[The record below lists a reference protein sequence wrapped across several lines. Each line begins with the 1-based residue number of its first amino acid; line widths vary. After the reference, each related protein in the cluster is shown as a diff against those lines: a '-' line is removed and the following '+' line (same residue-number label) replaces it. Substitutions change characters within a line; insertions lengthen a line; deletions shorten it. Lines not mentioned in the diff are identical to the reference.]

1 MIIDKSL
8 SKSQLATKRIKY
20 LTRFGRYLII
30 GFDLAA
36 DHMTLHFNGT
46 DVSTLPVPELSLEI
60 HRNRIEDKTTAD
72 QR

>member
-1 MIIDKSL
+1 MIRDKSI
-8 SKSQLATKRIKY
+8 SKEQVAAKRIKY
-20 LTRFGRYLII
+20 LTRFGRYLTI
-30 GFDLAA
+30 GYDLAA
-36 DHMTLHFNGT
+36 GHLILFFNGT